1 MADEKPEQTTQE
13 YDEWVASRAANKQS
27 EPTRDDYDAWVAS
40 QKGASQDGATDTASS
55 ESEDDRIQA
64 AVQAAL
70 AKERER
76 VAAAA
81 PQSLVPNHGGG
92 IGVDNHESTWSL
104 FDQEQA
110 IRGEHPLQK
119 S

>member
-1 MADEKPEQTTQE
+1 MAEKPEQTTE
-13 YDEWVASRAANKQS
+13 AYDKWVADQAAKEENGSS
-27 EPTRDDYDAWVAS
+27 EP
-40 QKGASQDGATDTASS
+40 QP
-55 ESEDDRIQA
+55 ESEDDRINR

-81 PQSLVPNHGGG
+81 PQSQVPNHGGG
-92 IGVDNHESTWSL
+92 IGVDNHEDSWGQY
-104 FDQEQA
+104 DQELA
-110 IRGEHPLQK
+110 NRGEHPLQN

>member
-1 MADEKPEQTTQE
+1 MADE
-13 YDEWVASRAANKQS
+13 
-27 EPTRDDYDAWVAS
+27 PTREDYDAWVAS
-40 QKGASQDGATDTASS
+40 QQGATQEDATD
-55 ESEDDRIQA
+55 ESGAPQETEDERIER

-76 VAAAA
+76 VAAAS

-92 IGVDNHESTWSL
+92 IGVDNHETTWSQ
-104 FDQEQA
+104 FDQEMA